1 MAANAR
7 PGMAPG
13 SPRLPVETESGVCF
27 WVGAAQ
33 WIPPVPGD
41 NLGAFGLSE
50 SSDGRAD
57 SNYGLERTFAAR
69 KSLNPALGRKN
80 FHRYFPASLPNS
92 VETWD

>member
-1 MAANAR
+1 MPVTANAR
-7 PGMAPG
+7 LGMTLG
-13 SPRLPVETESGVCF
+13 SPRLPVEAESVACF

-57 SNYGLERTFAAR
+57 SNYGL
-69 KSLNPALGRKN
+69 
-80 FHRYFPASLPNS
+80 
-92 VETWD
+92 